1 MDIEYQYTEL
11 DDKYRIGSMLLSD
24 WKDMEL
30 VNEIFEIN
38 GLPNDKQYK
47 TFIKIVS
54 KAADISQKE
63 VENNFTLEM
72 AKQTILVYSAL
83 DTLVNKIKKMNGVGK
98 LNKIE
103 TGTVLVDRNGKEH
116 KAHSVMF
123 KDMKKLREI
132 LPKVDSIT
140 TITNI
145 FNMENN
151 EYVDDAYMALIEL
164 LKMTVD
170 ETQEEIESYLDAEF
184 AKKAIKVCLDLPM

>member
-1 MDIEYQYTEL
+1 MDIEYQYTDL
-11 DDKYRIGSMLLSD
+11 DGKYQIGSMLLSD

-30 VNEIFEIN
+30 LNKIFEIN
-38 GLPNDKQYK
+38 GLPNDKQYEA
-47 TFIKIVS
+47 FITIIS
-54 KAADISQKE
+54 KAVDISRE
-63 VENNFTLEM
+63 EIENFFTLEM
-72 AKQTILVYSAL
+72 AKRTILAYSAL
-83 DTLVNKIKKMNGVGK
+83 DSLIYKIKKMDGVVN

-145 FNMENN
+145 FNMKNN
-151 EYVDDAYMALIEL
+151 EYVDDSYMALIEL

-184 AKKAIKVCLDLPM
+184 AKKAIKICLDLPM